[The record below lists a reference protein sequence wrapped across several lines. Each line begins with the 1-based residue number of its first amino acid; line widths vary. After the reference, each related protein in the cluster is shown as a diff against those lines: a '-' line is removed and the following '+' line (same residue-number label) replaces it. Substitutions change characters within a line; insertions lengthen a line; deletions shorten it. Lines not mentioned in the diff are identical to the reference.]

1 MSSEQ
6 TLPTVPQ
13 LDGRGRH
20 AAGVRGLRQGLAAL
34 VLAAVVGAGGA
45 FAQPQQASAAGRYQV
60 DLFRSGDFVAQTNLY
75 QCVGASMQM
84 MINMVA
90 PRDDRSATTQHE
102 LWQLSRRYSPPR
114 PGGIQRRGSS
124 VWGWA
129 EGLNQVGYG
138 PYVVVGFPSIE
149 EATRGAARAIAR
161 TGKPVGLLV
170 WRGRHAW
177 VMSGFLATADPLET
191 DDFAVTHVDV
201 LDPLYPRSSSAWGK
215 SPPPGSRISLA
226 TLGEQFVQRRF
237 RPGNALNGQWV
248 IVMPATIVVPAE
260 RDISRLL

>member
-1 MSSEQ
+1 MSFDQ
-6 TLPTVPQ
+6 QLPTGPPRETRARLPQ
-13 LDGRGRH
+13 
-20 AAGVRGLRQGLAAL
+20 AVAAL
-34 VLAAVVGAGGA
+34 ALAVLVGAGGA
-45 FAQPQQASAAGRYQV
+45 FAQPQQAAAAGRFEL
-60 DLFRSGDFVAQTNLY
+60 DLYRSGDFVAQTNLY

-90 PRDDRSATTQHE
+90 SRDDRSATTQHE
-102 LWQLSRRYSPPR
+102 LWLLSRRYSPPR
-114 PGGIQRRGSS
+114 PGGIERRGSS

-129 EGLNQVGYG
+129 EGLNQIGYG
-138 PYVVVGFPSIE
+138 PYVVVGFPTIE
-149 EATRGAARAIAR
+149 EATRGAALAIRR

-177 VMSGFLATADPLET
+177 VMSGFLATADPLAT
-191 DDFAVTHVDV
+191 DEYAVTHVDV
-201 LDPLYPRSSSAWGK
+201 LDPLYPRSSSAWGT

-226 TLGEQFVQRRF
+226 TLGEQFVRRRF
-237 RPGNALNGQWV
+237 RSNTALNGQYV